1 VNTQPSKL
9 VAMLEQQ
16 EREEQAELERDRKEE
31 EAKATRVYKS
41 YMDGMCRG
49 CAKPVNGNSPY
60 CAKCRSNPIKCEA
73 CGINPKGWH
82 GNPNSKKTG
91 LCSPC
96 HKQREASCTCQPSK
110 GGVHRRGCP
119 LAVPLTPEQEARLKA
134 AKEWNEQSC
143 AETLKRK
150 EAAVFGGLE
159 PEPESIGLQYP
170 ELGFPRDAVLVAGS
184 NLEKMVSHASKGG
197 DGKPDVLDP
206 GLMTEAMLTL
216 ASGLPYEDEM
226 LGIRVNR
233 YSVLLA
239 VSRGGKGMTWRRAA
253 ETLGL
258 KEESDYNYYD
268 PSGHV
273 QMIHQLGDRYE
284 GKKPNQTHTPGPRK
298 MTWISEE
305 LSGALKMASSEGSKI
320 MQQLLQFYDRNIF
333 NHHDSKTGKDCRMDC
348 RLSWGACLAVGYG
361 KIEERK
367 FSDAFTDASND
378 GLIGRMSFGFSE
390 QTVDPRDLEG
400 WQPPDIEVTSA
411 EIEGMGVVESYGDKP
426 GQRIAGVTV
435 KGYDPSV
442 FEAYRACDLRADLA
456 FPGWQFALK
465 KNMVH
470 IALVNLHENITT
482 EDFNAALAYTKWQG
496 AIRKVFAASQA
507 DDDSQAR
514 FNEKVIRA
522 LRKEDQAQAKKGKK
536 PAERVVY
543 VPRVADRYEWATK
556 AKRLPID
563 RTILEL
569 ANMGVL
575 VVDEIQDA
583 EGKTVERDWKHVR
596 VVHHRA
602 DCWCGKSHSM
612 SGAADKNPTQAGLNP
627 DTEA

>member
-1 VNTQPSKL
+1 MP
-9 VAMLEQQ
+9 
-16 EREEQAELERDRKEE
+16 
-31 EAKATRVYKS
+31 
-41 YMDGMCRG
+41 
-49 CAKPVNGNSPY
+49 
-60 CAKCRSNPIKCEA
+60 
-73 CGINPKGWH
+73 
-82 GNPNSKKTG
+82 
-91 LCSPC
+91 
-96 HKQREASCTCQPSK
+96 
-110 GGVHRRGCP
+110 
-119 LAVPLTPEQEARLKA
+119 
-134 AKEWNEQSC
+134 
-143 AETLKRK
+143 
-150 EAAVFGGLE
+150 
-159 PEPESIGLQYP
+159 
-170 ELGFPRDAVLVAGS
+170 GS
-184 NLEKMVSHASKGG
+184 NLEKLVSYASKGG

-206 GLMTEAMLTL
+206 GLVTEAILTL

-226 LGIRVNR
+226 VGIRINR

-239 VSRGGKGMTWRRAA
+239 VSRGGKGMTWKRAV

-258 KEESDYNYYD
+258 KEETNYNYYD

-400 WQPPDIEVTSA
+400 WQQPDVEVTSA
-411 EIEGMGVVESYGDKP
+411 EIEGMGVIESHGDKA
-426 GQRIAGVTV
+426 GERIAGVTV
-435 KGYDPSV
+435 KGYDQGV
-442 FEAYRACDLRADLA
+442 FEAYRARDLRADLA

-470 IALVNLHENITT
+470 IALVNLHENIRT

-496 AIRKVFAASQA
+496 AIRKVFLASQA
-507 DDDSQAR
+507 DDDKQAK
-514 FNEKVIRA
+514 FNERVIRA
-522 LRKEDQAQAKKGKK
+522 LRKEDQVLANKGK
-536 PAERVVY
+536 AVGDRVVY
-543 VPRVADRYEWATK
+543 VLRVAQRNEWALRGK
-556 AKRLPID
+556 NLSLD
-563 RTILEL
+563 RTVKEL
-569 ANMGVL
+569 GNMGVL
-575 VVDEIQDA
+575 TVDSTEDS
-583 EGKTVERDWKHVR
+583 EGRVTEDWKHVR
-596 VVHHRA
+596 VTHHRLG
-602 DCWCGKSHSM
+602 CWCGKNHTV
-612 SGAADKNPTQAGLNP
+612 SGAADKNPTQTAKTRHGGIACRESQVFL
-627 DTEA
+627 